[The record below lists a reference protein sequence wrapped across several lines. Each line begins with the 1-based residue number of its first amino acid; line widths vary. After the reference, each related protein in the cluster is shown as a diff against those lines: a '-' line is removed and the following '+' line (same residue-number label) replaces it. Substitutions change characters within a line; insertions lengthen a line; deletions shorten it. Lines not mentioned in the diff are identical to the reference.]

1 MTTKQKNEEYQAT
14 LTAQME
20 EVKGLLIKANE
31 RAEDQARTITK
42 LNQDALQARKQQ
54 DGEGIAWEAN
64 SSKNYDY
71 FGSFTLAGVEHGI
84 CLTSTWKNSDRQIQS
99 KAGKKGQRLFVFP
112 FKTEVD
118 TEEPPADHDDDDD
131 VAVKKPFVY
140 NQVPDNDAENGRYDN
155 VVVNKDHSLDDGDK
169 PTHERGE

>member
-20 EVKGLLIKANE
+20 QMKVLLIKADE

-42 LNQDALQARKQQ
+42 LNQDALQTRKQQ

-112 FKTEVD
+112 FKKLTNKED
-118 TEEPPADHDDDDD
+118 FEATTGHAGPLM
-131 VAVKKPFVY
+131 
-140 NQVPDNDAENGRYDN
+140 PDNDAENGRYDN
-155 VVVNKDHSLDDGDK
+155 VVVNTDHSLDDGDK
-169 PTHERGE
+169 QTHERGA

>member
-71 FGSFTLAGVEHGI
+71 FGTRTGHSGPLM
-84 CLTSTWKNSDRQIQS
+84 
-99 KAGKKGQRLFVFP
+99 
-112 FKTEVD
+112 
-118 TEEPPADHDDDDD
+118 
-131 VAVKKPFVY
+131 
-140 NQVPDNDAENGRYDN
+140 PDNDAENGRYDD
-155 VVVNKDHSLDDGDK
+155 VVVNKGHSLDDGDK
-169 PTHERGE
+169 QTHERGV